1 MFVDT
6 EPFAKCQNTLRNRD
20 CIVRNGIR
28 CSVLCTDRTKFR
40 YTLIISAPDTTKFR
54 YTLIIRAPDTTKF
67 RYKLVSAPDT
77 TKFRYTLI
85 SAPDTIKFRYTL
97 IISAPDT
104 TKFRYTLVSAPDTT
118 KFRYTLS
125 APDTT
130 KFRYTLI
137 IYAPDTTKFRYM
149 PIISAPDRT
158 KFRHMP
164 IISAPNKLPQASD
177 FYLGVTG
184 LESRPVPEYSFYPVL
199 LQSRFCLR
207 RCQQYECGYDS
218 QVPVSPTDRAVR
230 VSHRHQTEHFNGT
243 KRWRLTWRSYMH
255 V

>member
-54 YTLIIRAPDTTKF
+54 YTLII
-67 RYKLVSAPDT
+67 
-77 TKFRYTLI
+77 
-85 SAPDTIKFRYTL
+85 
-97 IISAPDT
+97 
-104 TKFRYTLVSAPDTT
+104 
-118 KFRYTLS
+118 
-125 APDTT
+125 
-130 KFRYTLI
+130 
-137 IYAPDTTKFRYM
+137 YAPDTTKFRYMPIISAPDRTKFRHMPISAPDRTKLRHMPIISAPDTTKLRHM